1 VYELYLGPD
10 QVRRLALAAPIRK
23 LNGSR
28 SEVERVPQ
36 EVFYSLIVSSI
47 IAAFWFVAVIMAV
60 IARRRTGRRIL
71 QGIVGY
77 LASERPKKE

>member
-1 VYELYLGPD
+1 MYESYLGPD
-10 QVRRLALAAPIRK
+10 QVRRLVLAAPIEK

-28 SEVERVPQ
+28 SEVEKVSQ
-36 EVFYSLIVSSI
+36 EIFYSLIVSSI

-60 IARRRTGRRIL
+60 IARRRTGRRML
-71 QGIVGY
+71 QGIIGY